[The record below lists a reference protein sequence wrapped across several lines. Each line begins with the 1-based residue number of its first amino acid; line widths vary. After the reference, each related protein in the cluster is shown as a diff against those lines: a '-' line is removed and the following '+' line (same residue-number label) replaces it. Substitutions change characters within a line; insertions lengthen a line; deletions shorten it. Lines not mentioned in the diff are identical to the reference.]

1 MRSLLFNFF
10 ILTYFFFYSIC
21 HARVDLN
28 SEEIKVVNKVVTPT
42 NNFSKAERSENLS
55 GGAGTVAIVGRNA
68 YSMHFNNL
76 SFQQRQDF
84 LIGNGLFRKLWISAP
99 ASTIA
104 SDGLGPLYN
113 ARACQSC
120 HIKDGRGHLP
130 TSERPLS
137 LVIKTGKYKGLELIK
152 NKTYGKQFQ
161 FFAIPGI
168 LNEVSGKI
176 TTSKVIRNISKNY
189 SKSLSKVRFDILDYN
204 YGKFENDNS
213 LSLRISPFVYGT
225 GLINAIEDS
234 DILKKEDKYDNDQ
247 DGISGIARRIKVDKN
262 KIRVGRFGVR
272 ASTHNLTNQS
282 GVAFMHDMGISNPVG
297 QNPDG
302 DCTIEQTE
310 CSKFPNGNDSVN
322 GFEASKEV
330 LDKVVFYLSSLSPP
344 KRRNVNDSDVLKGK
358 EIFYKSQC
366 TSCHTPKYVTSKNAD
381 IDFLRYQLIWPYTD
395 LLLHDMGDELADKDL
410 EGNITNKEWKTP
422 PLWGIGLAKD
432 ANPRATFLHDGR
444 ANTIME
450 AVLWHSGEAKK
461 SLDYLIEKYGN
472 DLDKLE
478 KFLKSL

>member
-137 LVIKTGKYKGLELIK
+137 LVIKTGK
-152 NKTYGKQFQ
+152 TV
-161 FFAIPGI
+161 P
-168 LNEVSGKI
+168 LN
-176 TTSKVIRNISKNY
+176 
-189 SKSLSKVRFDILDYN
+189 
-204 YGKFENDNS
+204 
-213 LSLRISPFVYGT
+213 
-225 GLINAIEDS
+225 
-234 DILKKEDKYDNDQ
+234 
-247 DGISGIARRIKVDKN
+247 
-262 KIRVGRFGVR
+262 
-272 ASTHNLTNQS
+272 
-282 GVAFMHDMGISNPVG
+282 
-297 QNPDG
+297 
-302 DCTIEQTE
+302 
-310 CSKFPNGNDSVN
+310 
-322 GFEASKEV
+322 
-330 LDKVVFYLSSLSPP
+330 
-344 KRRNVNDSDVLKGK
+344 
-358 EIFYKSQC
+358 
-366 TSCHTPKYVTSKNAD
+366 
-381 IDFLRYQLIWPYTD
+381 
-395 LLLHDMGDELADKDL
+395 
-410 EGNITNKEWKTP
+410 
-422 PLWGIGLAKD
+422 
-432 ANPRATFLHDGR
+432 
-444 ANTIME
+444 
-450 AVLWHSGEAKK
+450 AV
-461 SLDYLIEKYGN
+461 
-472 DLDKLE
+472 
-478 KFLKSL
+478 